1 MERTDEDL
9 VMDCLAGDRFA
20 FAELVR
26 RHQYRVVAMAHRALR
41 DASLA
46 EDLAQEVFVRAFRSL
61 RKFEPGRRFGP
72 WLMAIA
78 ANRIRDHYKSRQR
91 RGEVEFEVDDLG
103 ASDSSPVDQA
113 AARELLVRLETGIGD
128 LPEETRE
135 ILRLRFI
142 LGFDYDEV
150 AEALGLPLGTIKS
163 RISRARSALRKVL
176 GDVV

>member
-1 MERTDEDL
+1 MERSDEDL
-9 VMDCLAGDRFA
+9 VADCLAGDRFA

-26 RHQYRVVAMAHRALR
+26 RHQSRVVGMAHRALR
-41 DASLA
+41 DSALA
-46 EDLAQEVFVRAFRSL
+46 EDLAQEAFVRAFRSL
-61 RKFEPGRRFGP
+61 GKFEPGRRFGP

-78 ANRIRDHYKSRQR
+78 ANRIRDHHKSRQR
-91 RGEVEFEVDDLG
+91 RGEVEFEMDDVS

-113 AARELLVRLETGIGD
+113 AARELLTRLEAGIGD

-135 ILRLRFI
+135 ILRLRFK
-142 LGFDYDEV
+142 LGYDYEEV
-150 AEALGLPLGTIKS
+150 AETLGLPLGTIKS